1 MDTNSLAHKLTDWR
15 HELHRHP
22 ETAFDEHYTSAFL
35 ADRLEEMGITVTRGI
50 GGTGLVGTLKK
61 GTRPNAVGLR
71 TDIDANAITEQG
83 NPPWKSQNPG
93 RMHACGHDGHMV
105 QLLGA
110 AWL

>member
-61 GTRPNAVGLR
+61 RNTPQRRRAAHGYRRQCHYRTGKPALEIPESGT
-71 TDIDANAITEQG
+71 DACL
-83 NPPWKSQNPG
+83 WS
-93 RMHACGHDGHMV
+93 
-105 QLLGA
+105 
-110 AWL
+110 